1 MNEINIKLSV
11 GQVALALEL
20 LKPYAELS
28 IQLSNQ
34 CRNQANARAMPGTV
48 KSENIGKTEVNNG

>member
-11 GQVALALEL
+11 GQVALVLEL

-34 CRNQANARAMPGTV
+34 CRNQANAGAMPGTV
-48 KSENIGKTEVNNG
+48 KAEKIEKTEVNNG